1 MNYDGLKDDIIR
13 MLAGER
19 AYVDTLNER
28 PPKVFCLTFG
38 VLTLLVNS
46 STNSI
51 NPNNLEIFVEGDV
64 DAARQFNFVF
74 FLLEI
79 NFAD

>member
-28 PPKVFCLTFG
+28 TPKVFCLTFG

-51 NPNNLEIFVEGDV
+51 NLNNLKIFVKGDV
-64 DAARQFNFVF
+64 DAVRQFHFVF

-79 NFAD
+79 NFAN